1 MVLLHSVIVGVVTI
15 LRSMVVT
22 LVDLDLAIVRVG
34 NGQVTEGELADRF
47 GVMCREHQA
56 EVIDARR
63 CRRSRWQGLGHLAMD
78 VATEDERDRLTSRM
92 TFPVHVQAG
101 QILRI
106 EAQLD
111 APTNQRL
118 VDGVPITSQRDRSG
132 AGDAAHDRPA
142 EGFAE

>member
-1 MVLLHSVIVGVVTI
+1 LFQSVIIGVATI

-22 LVDLDLAIVRVG
+22 LVELDLTVVRVG

-47 GVMCREHQA
+47 GVMGREHQA

-63 CRRSRWQGLGHLAMD
+63 CMRSRWQGLGHLAMD

-101 QILRI
+101 QIL
-106 EAQLD
+106 
-111 APTNQRL
+111 
-118 VDGVPITSQRDRSG
+118 
-132 AGDAAHDRPA
+132 
-142 EGFAE
+142 